1 MKYDDLISFVGDE
14 PLFETGLLLA
24 GQVNPAVVRKQLSL
38 WVAAG
43 KIVQLRR
50 GVYALAAPY
59 RKVTPH
65 PFLIAN
71 RLQPGSYVSLQA
83 ALAYYGMI
91 PEGTPVTTSVSS
103 GRPERL
109 HTPLGDY
116 LYRHVQ
122 TGWLHG
128 YRRVELGGGQEAF
141 VAAPEKALFDLVYLE
156 REGDSLPYLRGLRL
170 QNLEQL
176 DREQLRRLAQSS
188 GKPKLL
194 RAVDNLQILMAEAG
208 GYETL

>member
-1 MKYDDLISFVGDE
+1 MKFDGLISCVGDE

-24 GQVNPAVVRKQLSL
+24 GQVNPAAVRKQLSL

-59 RKVTPH
+59 RKVAPH

-103 GRPERL
+103 GRPELL

-116 LYRHVQ
+116 LYRHVN
-122 TGWLHG
+122 TAWLHG
-128 YRRVELGGGQEAF
+128 YRRMELGSGQQAF
-141 VAAPEKALFDLVYLE
+141 VAAPEKALLDLVYLE
-156 REGDSLPYLRGLRL
+156 AEGDSLPYLRGLRL

-176 DREQLRRLAQSS
+176 DWYQLQHLAQSS
-188 GKPKLL
+188 SKPKLL
-194 RAVDNLQILMAEAG
+194 RAVDNLQILITEEGA
-208 GYETL
+208 YETL

>member
-1 MKYDDLISFVGDE
+1 MKFDDLIFFVGDE

-24 GQVNPAVVRKQLSL
+24 GQVNPAEVRKQLSL
-38 WVAAG
+38 WAAAG
-43 KIVQLRR
+43 KLVQLRR
-50 GVYALAAPY
+50 GAYALAAPY
-59 RKVTPH
+59 RKVEPH

-116 LYRHVQ
+116 LYRHVH
-122 TGWLHG
+122 TAWLHG
-128 YRRVELGGGQEAF
+128 YRRVELGGGQQAF
-141 VAAPEKALFDLVYLE
+141 VAASEKALLDLVYLE
-156 REGDSLPYLRGLRL
+156 PEGDTLPYLRGLRL

-176 DREQLRRLAQSS
+176 DWDQLQRLAQSS

-208 GYETL
+208 AYETL